1 MERWALRRGAGRVLV
16 LAVVLLA
23 ILPLAFAWSVASK
36 VIATPQ
42 QSVSDATPGTYG
54 LAFEEVAFKTEDG
67 LTLRG
72 WLVPAQGQA
81 RAAIVAAHGRGGSR
95 RSFLDEVPGWHAAG
109 YCVLTY
115 DTRGFARSEA
125 AGPGDGF
132 AGGWRD
138 VVAAAALV
146 KQRCG
151 VRNVGVVGSSQGAS
165 NAIMA
170 AARDPGITAV
180 VAQGAGTNLYDV
192 LRAVPT
198 MKSLP
203 DPLLGLITRIA
214 LLRMHAPW
222 ASVTDLAHGTVS
234 DVERIGPRA
243 LFLIHGS
250 ADETVP
256 VLQARTLYQRAR
268 EPKSLWIVPGG
279 GHLGLRKLVGAEYET
294 RVLRFLARYLMP
306 NTTPP

>member
-1 MERWALRRGAGRVLV
+1 MELAPLRRGTGRVLV
-16 LAVVLLA
+16 AAAVLLA
-23 ILPLAFAWSVASK
+23 LISLVFAWSVASK

-42 QSVSDATPGTYG
+42 PAITDATPGMYG
-54 LAFEEVAFKTEDG
+54 LAFEEVAFKTADG

-132 AGGWRD
+132 AGGWHD
-138 VVAAAALV
+138 IVAAARFV
-146 KQRCG
+146 KQHCS
-151 VRNVGVVGSSQGAS
+151 VHNVGVVGSSQGAS
-165 NAIMA
+165 NAIVA
-170 AARDPGITAV
+170 AARDTGISAV

-198 MKSLP
+198 MKSFP

-222 ASVTDLAHGTVS
+222 ASITDLAHGTVS
-234 DVERIGPRA
+234 EVERIGPRA

-250 ADETVP
+250 ADATVP
-256 VLQARTLYQRAR
+256 VLQAQTLYRRAR

-279 GHLGLRKLVGAEYET
+279 GHQGLRKLVGAEYET

-306 NTTPP
+306 NATPP